1 MDRVLGFEPRGWG
14 FDSLRAHMTTQTV
27 KDIQSV
33 DSLRP
38 VNKGKFGVSVDKS
51 GDMCIKGQKS
61 LSFMLH
67 M

>member
-1 MDRVLGFEPRGWG
+1 MVMTSGCQ
-14 FDSLRAHMTTQTV
+14 SLSGSSILPVRTKQQML

-33 DSLRP
+33 NSNYP
-38 VNKGKFGVSVDKS
+38 VNKGKFGFSVDNC

>member
-1 MDRVLGFEPRGWG
+1 
-14 FDSLRAHMTTQTV
+14 MTTRTV

-33 DSLRP
+33 DSLNP
-38 VNKGKFGVSVDKS
+38 VNKGKFGIYVDKS

>member
-1 MDRVLGFEPRGWG
+1 
-14 FDSLRAHMTTQTV
+14 MTTRTV

-33 DSLRP
+33 DSLKP
-38 VNKGKFGVSVDKS
+38 LNKGKFSVSVDKY

>member
-1 MDRVLGFEPRGWG
+1 MFDRLNVN
-14 FDSLRAHMTTQTV
+14 MTTRTV

-33 DSLRP
+33 DSLNP
-38 VNKGKFGVSVDKS
+38 VNKGKFGIYVDKS

>member
-1 MDRVLGFEPRGWG
+1 MFDRLNVN
-14 FDSLRAHMTTQTV
+14 MTTQTV

-38 VNKGKFGVSVDKS
+38 VNKGKFGVSGDKS
-51 GDMCIKGQKS
+51 GDMCIKGQKI